1 MTWTTPKTFVSGDV
15 LTASEMNT
23 YVRDNTSDLNTRLT
37 TFESGGW
44 VPLGS
49 GSGTASSV
57 AMTEPTGERIFKVIL
72 IVNKA
77 SGTHQVITT
86 LNAISTG
93 YTGQFWNV
101 ASDAIAASTSQD
113 YGSTTSW
120 ALTPNTTL
128 ALMYMELDI
137 SYHNSNNQANML
149 GRLVSSGASTSHWIS
164 SGENGSVT
172 ATIGTIT
179 VSWGTSADYSYAIM
193 ALDI

>member
-15 LTASEMNT
+15 LTAAEMNT
-23 YVRDNTSDLNTRLT
+23 YVRDNTSDLNTRMA

-57 AMTEPTGERIFKVIL
+57 AMAEPAGERIFKVIL

-77 SGTHQVITT
+77 SGTHQVSCT
-86 LNAISTG
+86 LNAISSG

-113 YGSTTSW
+113 YGSTSAW
-120 ALTPNTTL
+120 AITPSTTL
-128 ALMYMELDI
+128 ALMFMEIDI
-137 SYHNSNNQANML
+137 AYHNSNNQATML
-149 GRLVSSGASTSHWIS
+149 GRLIDSTANTSHWIS
-164 SGENGSVT
+164 SGNNGSVS
-172 ATIGTIT
+172 ATIDTIT
-179 VSWGTSADYSYAIM
+179 VSWGASSPYSYAIM